1 MIGSLAPALQDLG
14 DALRRFHLWIA
25 LGNIEI
31 KHRYKRSVLG
41 PFWITI
47 NMGALIFGIGY
58 IYANVFD
65 SLHSSYIPYLAA
77 GIITWNLING
87 GLNEGS
93 NAFIAA
99 GPIIK
104 NVTISKNIHILHSAW
119 RNVIIFLHNLL
130 IMAPVYLLYSA
141 FPGWGVIFAL
151 VGAMLIVLF
160 IIAGSLLLA
169 VLSARYRDVP
179 PALGGILQIA
189 FFATPIIWEAEA
201 LTRNRWIVDLNP
213 FFHLIECIRAPL
225 LTGQVPLLS
234 FAVVLAMSA
243 VTGVIALAVY
253 AKARR
258 KIVFWL

>member
-1 MIGSLAPALQDLG
+1 MSLLAPAIRDF
-14 DALRRFHLWIA
+14 AEAVRRFPLWIA

-31 KHRYKRSVLG
+31 KHRYKRSMLG

-65 SLHSSYIPYLAA
+65 SVHSSYIPYLAA

-87 GLNEGS
+87 GLNEGA

-119 RNVIIFLHNLL
+119 RNLIIFLHNVL
-130 IMAPVYLLYSA
+130 IMVPVYLIYSG
-141 FPGWGVIFAL
+141 FPGWGVVHAVFGTI
-151 VGAMLIVLF
+151 LILLF
-160 IIAGSLLLA
+160 VVAASLFLA

-189 FFATPIIWEAEA
+189 FFATPIIWEAEL
-201 LTRNRWIVDLNP
+201 LTSNRWIVELNP
-213 FFHLIECIRAPL
+213 FYHLIECVRAPL
-225 LTGQVPLLS
+225 LHGVAPLWS
-234 FAVVLAMSA
+234 FAIVLAMSL
-243 VTGVIALAVY
+243 VTAGLALAAY
-253 AKARR
+253 SRARR
-258 KIVFWL
+258 QIVFWL

>member
-1 MIGSLAPALQDLG
+1 MSFLAPALRDVRN
-14 DALRRFHLWIA
+14 ALQHYHLWIA

-77 GIITWNLING
+77 GIITWNLISG

-93 NAFIAA
+93 NAYISAA
-99 GPIIK
+99 PIIQ
-104 NVTISKNIHILHSAW
+104 NVTISKNIHILHCMW
-119 RNVIIFLHNLL
+119 RNVIIFLHNVL
-130 IMAPVYLLYSA
+130 IMIPVYLIYGA
-141 FPGWGVIFAL
+141 FPNWGVVFA
-151 VGAMLIVLF
+151 VFGLILLICFLTSASLF
-160 IIAGSLLLA
+160 LA

-179 PALGGILQIA
+179 PAIGGILQIA
-189 FFATPIIWEAEA
+189 FFATPIIWEAQA
-201 LTRNRWIVDLNP
+201 LTNHRWIVDYNP

-225 LTGQVPLLS
+225 LHGVVPLTS
-234 FAVVLAMSA
+234 FAVTAGLSILVALLAL
-243 VTGVIALAVY
+243 TVY
-253 AKARR
+253 AKAHR